1 MYPDCIVYR
10 KPHGI
15 LTGEI
20 NMNTKNNNDINFSA
34 LFDNIIRRFWL
45 ILLVAVLA
53 AGGAYAYVTF
63 FVQPLYSSTATLY
76 IGNRS
81 SDKMSYTDAT
91 LSETLAKDFEVI
103 IKKRQVL
110 EEVAKNLELNVS
122 AKALSECIT
131 VNNISNTRILDITV
145 STPDPSLSKS
155 IADTVCSVASEKIVS
170 IVKVD
175 YVSIVDT
182 GSLSSTPSNISLTS
196 SMILAGIAGALICT
210 FCIMVRTLMDDK
222 IKNPDDVEFY
232 LGLSVLGTTPF
243 SKELGSDR
251 SKSGGFLSKR
261 GKHKN
266 DPYYGA
272 PN

>member
-1 MYPDCIVYR
+1 
-10 KPHGI
+10 
-15 LTGEI
+15 
-20 NMNTKNNNDINFSA
+20 MNNKNNNDINFSA

-53 AGGAYAYVTF
+53 AGVAYAYVSF
-63 FVQPLYSSTATLY
+63 IVQPLYSSTATLY

-81 SDKMSYTDAT
+81 SDNKMSYNDAT

-110 EEVAKNLELNVS
+110 EEVAKTLELDIS
-122 AKALSECIT
+122 AAELSRCLS
-131 VNNISNTRILDITV
+131 VNNITNTRILDITV
-145 STPDPSLSKS
+145 STPDPTLSKR

-182 GSLSSTPSNISLTS
+182 GSFNSSPSNISLTK
-196 SMILAGIAGALICT
+196 SMILAGIAGALICA
-210 FCIMVRTLMDDK
+210 FCIMVKTLMDDK

-232 LGLSVLGTTPF
+232 LGLSVLGTIPF
-243 SKELGSDR
+243 SKELGLDR

-261 GKHKN
+261 SKNKN
-266 DPYYGA
+266 DSYYEVS
-272 PN
+272 N